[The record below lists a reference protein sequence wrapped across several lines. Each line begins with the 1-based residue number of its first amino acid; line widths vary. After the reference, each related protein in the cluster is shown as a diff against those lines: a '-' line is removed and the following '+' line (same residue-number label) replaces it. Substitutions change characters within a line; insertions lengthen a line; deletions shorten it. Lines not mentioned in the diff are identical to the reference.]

1 MNTKL
6 LIDFI
11 FSKKFYLP
19 GYIIIACIT
28 SYLTAICPTFTDF
41 DVFLHAAS
49 KIPEKNNIYLPPF
62 IDWMQYYYSIF
73 FASILVSFSKFP
85 IFTKT
90 LWGIFN
96 YYLGWDLF
104 QKWIQYFNFKSE
116 KQQKLFIFIAL
127 VLSFQFF
134 AINISRNQMTILI
147 VWIVFFVWEK
157 IDKKEYLLPSILL
170 AFIINIKIIPIIF
183 LCFWI
188 YKGKFRFALY
198 TFCFTLFFYIAPLL
212 WLEKSYFFELF
223 YTWIDIINPKNAEH
237 IIESHNFQLVSLSCS
252 LPVYFYDS
260 PNGFGKTYNFLAL
273 TPQQMMLTIHF
284 SRLFLIL
291 LSLAY
296 LGLKPFQNQNSRIKT
311 YWQISYFCL
320 LIPLIFPHQPRY
332 ALFAA
337 LPMTYYLL
345 WYFISKQSKTIGH
358 KASIF
363 FFVLAMIFY
372 SPLNGLDILGRDLF
386 YLSQSLKFLTL
397 STLFLIPL
405 SWFARP
411 RESEN

>member
-1 MNTKL
+1 
-6 LIDFI
+6 
-11 FSKKFYLP
+11 
-19 GYIIIACIT
+19 
-28 SYLTAICPTFTDF
+28 
-41 DVFLHAAS
+41 
-49 KIPEKNNIYLPPF
+49 
-62 IDWMQYYYSIF
+62 
-73 FASILVSFSKFP
+73 
-85 IFTKT
+85 
-90 LWGIFN
+90 
-96 YYLGWDLF
+96 
-104 QKWIQYFNFKSE
+104 
-116 KQQKLFIFIAL
+116 
-127 VLSFQFF
+127 
-134 AINISRNQMTILI
+134 MTILI